1 MLYLKWKQVLYKFIY
16 DILLCVAHRKRYDR
30 AEKELIEAKLD
41 LHDKIEL
48 KDQLTEHLY
57 TVINQN
63 EIRKAKKLAEL
74 MDKLELDIQED
85 EVGPPTEFS
94 FPPMLPVVD
103 EAVVTHMT
111 PRVTPTSPECGKD
124 SPFVP
129 VVSNKSNTDAAA
141 AVVTAAPSSVPTE
154 GSTVAPPTVSQ
165 EGEGQKPMDISK
177 VAGQT
182 DSVSDTHK
190 DVLSDSV
197 GDSKGPP
204 SAAGSTEPEVVRDK
218 TETK

>member
-1 MLYLKWKQVLYKFIY
+1 MLYKSLY
-16 DILLCVAHRKRYDR
+16 DVMLRVAHRKRYDR

-41 LHDKIEL
+41 LHEKIEL

-85 EVGPPTEFS
+85 EVTPPTELS
-94 FPPMLPVVD
+94 FPPMIPVVD

-111 PRVTPTSPECGKD
+111 PRVTPKSPECGKD
-124 SPFVP
+124 SPFVR
-129 VVSNKSNTDAAA
+129 VVSNESNTDAAA
-141 AVVTAAPSSVPTE
+141 TVVTAAPSGVPTE
-154 GSTVAPPTVSQ
+154 GSSVAPPTVTQ
-165 EGEGQKPMDISK
+165 EGEGQKPMDIPK

-182 DSVSDTHK
+182 DSVGDTHK
-190 DVLSDSV
+190 DESGDSV
-197 GDSKGPP
+197 GDNKGLP
-204 SAAGSTEPEVVRDK
+204 SAAGITEPEIV
-218 TETK
+218 